1 MAELLSP
8 IDGKVW
14 KIVVSQGQKVQVDDE
29 VMILEALKME
39 TPIYSE
45 DSGTVTELRV
55 KEGDTVSEGDVLAVI
70 G

>member
-14 KIVVSQGQKVQVDDE
+14 KIMVSKGQKVEMDDE
-29 VMILEALKME
+29 VIILEALKME
-39 TPIYSE
+39 TPVYAE
-45 DSGTVTELRV
+45 DAGTVTEIRV
-55 KEGDTVSEGDVLAVI
+55 KEGDSVSEGDVLAVL